1 MRWVKR
7 DVSPQTVRELA
18 ERYGLDLLAAS
29 ILARRGIDS
38 PGQALFYLEDD
49 ERFLRNPF
57 LFSAMEDAVDRI
69 LLAADEEEKVMVFG
83 DRDADGV
90 SATTLMI
97 EALAGVGIAASY
109 RLPTDDEKY
118 GLSKA
123 AVDEFAAAY
132 GSLIVTVD
140 CGISNH
146 AEVEYA
152 RGKGI
157 DVIIVDHHVLQSG
170 KPPAALAILNP
181 KLEDS
186 GYPFR
191 DLSGCGV
198 AYKLAWALRF
208 AKSGLYK
215 QRVALLNVRPVK
227 DAYVVEA
234 LGLTNLVETGRV
246 TETIVPGMVE
256 LERTRLVPFLKD
268 RQLFVWDGEI
278 QSRLLAKAFGRAAEV
293 NFYDVRPD
301 VGRVIPQAAG
311 ASLPRLAELSRM
323 GRYAERPGGPAS
335 GASGAAGGLASGGP
349 YGELDAF
356 ASIFTSFALRKS
368 GCYGDQDAEALQ
380 LVALSTIADLM
391 PLRDENR
398 ILVRQGLAALNR
410 KPRRG
415 LAELVARQSLTGR
428 RVTSTDA
435 AWQLTPVINAAGRM
449 GRPDV
454 AVGMLLAEDAAERG
468 ARADELLELNQER
481 RRLGAECWDA
491 VYPSAR
497 EAAEAAGGRYVIIG
511 SPGIA
516 RGITGIVASR
526 LADTFKAPAVA
537 ATFMDDGSAVAS
549 VRSARGLNVKG
560 LLEHCAELFYD
571 YGGHDAAAGF
581 SLPAERWPEFERRAG
596 AYLSS
601 IELVEAEETVDIDA
615 DLPHGF
621 VEPGLAALVDRLE
634 PYGEGNP
641 QLVFAARA
649 VAIAQV
655 DIVGKQE
662 KSHLKL
668 LLDFG
673 AHRWPALWWNSAER
687 YGKDFRETD
696 RLDVAFRVQ
705 KNYWNG
711 QETPQLVIVDA
722 KRAE

>member
-1 MRWVKR
+1 MRWRKR
-7 DVSPQTVRELA
+7 DVSPSAVRELA
-18 ERYGLDLLAAS
+18 ERFGLDLLSAS
-29 ILARRGIDS
+29 ILARRGVLS
-38 PGQALFYLEDD
+38 PEDALFYLEDD
-49 ERFLRNPF
+49 VRFLRNPF
-57 LFSAMEDAVDRI
+57 LFASMEDAVDRI

-90 SATTLMI
+90 SATTLMM
-97 EALAGVGIAASY
+97 EALSSLGIDARY
-109 RLPTDDEKY
+109 RLPNEDEKY
-118 GLSKA
+118 GLSRA
-123 AVDEFAAAY
+123 AIDEFAVDY
-132 GSLIVTVD
+132 GSLIITVD

-146 AEVEYA
+146 AEVAYA
-152 RGKGI
+152 KEKGI
-157 DVIIVDHHVLQSG
+157 DVIVVDHHVLQAG
-170 KPPAALAILNP
+170 EPPAALAVIDP
-181 KLEDS
+181 KLADS

-215 QRVALLNVRPVK
+215 QQVALLNVRPVK
-227 DAYVVEA
+227 DAYMIEA
-234 LGLTNLVETGRV
+234 VRLSNLVETGRI

-268 RQLFVWDGEI
+268 RQIFVWDGDV
-278 QSRLLAKAFGRAAEV
+278 QKRLLGMALGKAAEV

-301 VGRVIPQAAG
+301 IARVIPQSAG
-311 ASLPRLAELSRM
+311 VSLVRLAEMSKI
-323 GRYAERPGGPAS
+323 GKYSDKPS
-335 GASGAAGGLASGGP
+335 G
-349 YGELDAF
+349 EIDAF
-356 ASIFTSFALRKS
+356 ANLFTSFALRKA
-368 GCYGDQDAEALQ
+368 GCHGESDGDSLQ

-410 KPRRG
+410 KPRKG
-415 LAELVARQSLTGR
+415 LAELVARQNLVGKRIS
-428 RVTSTDA
+428 SNDA

-449 GRPDV
+449 GKPDV
-454 AVGMLLAEDAAERG
+454 AVRMLLADDPSERG
-468 ARADELLELNQER
+468 AQADALLELNQER

-491 VYPSAR
+491 VYPAAR
-497 EAAEAAGGRYVIIG
+497 EAAEASGGKYVIVGRPDIF
-511 SPGIA
+511 

-537 ATFMDDGSAVAS
+537 ATFLADGSAVAS
-549 VRSARGLNVKG
+549 VRSARGFNVKG
-560 LLEHCAELFYD
+560 LLEYCSALFYD

-581 SLPAERWPEFERRAG
+581 SMAAERWPEFERMA
-596 AYLSS
+596 AEYLSAVDL
-601 IELVEAEETVDIDA
+601 EETEETVEIDA
-615 DLPHGF
+615 ELPH
-621 VEPGLAALVDRLE
+621 EYLAPSIAALVERLE
-634 PYGEGNP
+634 PYGEGSP
-641 QLVFAARA
+641 ALVFMSKA
-649 VAIAQV
+649 VPVMQV

-687 YGKDFRETD
+687 YGKDFTESD

-705 KNYWNG
+705 RNYWNG

-722 KRAE
+722 RKAE

>member
-1 MRWVKR
+1 MRWRKR
-7 DVSPQTVRELA
+7 DVSPSAVRELA
-18 ERYGLDLLAAS
+18 ERFGLDLLSAS
-29 ILARRGIDS
+29 ILARRGVLS
-38 PGQALFYLEDD
+38 PEDALFYLEDD
-49 ERFLRNPF
+49 VRFLRNPF
-57 LFSAMEDAVDRI
+57 LFASMEDAVDRI

-90 SATTLMI
+90 SATTLMM
-97 EALAGVGIAASY
+97 EALSSLGIDARY
-109 RLPTDDEKY
+109 RLPNEDEKY
-118 GLSKA
+118 GLSRA
-123 AVDEFAAAY
+123 AIDEFTVDY
-132 GSLIVTVD
+132 GSLIITVD

-146 AEVEYA
+146 AEVAYA
-152 RGKGI
+152 KEKGI
-157 DVIIVDHHVLQSG
+157 DVIVVDHHVLQADE
-170 KPPAALAILNP
+170 PPAALAVIDP
-181 KLEDS
+181 KLADS

-215 QRVALLNVRPVK
+215 QQVALLNVRPVK
-227 DAYVVEA
+227 DAYMIEA
-234 LGLTNLVETGRV
+234 VRLSNLVETGRI

-268 RQLFVWDGEI
+268 RQIFVWDGDV
-278 QSRLLAKAFGRAAEV
+278 QKRLLGMALGKAAEV

-301 VGRVIPQAAG
+301 IARVIPQSAG
-311 ASLPRLAELSRM
+311 VSLVRLAEMSKI
-323 GRYAERPGGPAS
+323 GKYSDKPA
-335 GASGAAGGLASGGP
+335 
-349 YGELDAF
+349 GEIDAF
-356 ASIFTSFALRKS
+356 ANLFTSFALRKA
-368 GCYGDQDAEALQ
+368 GCHGESDGDSLQ

-410 KPRRG
+410 KPRKG
-415 LAELVARQSLTGR
+415 LAELVARQNLVGKR
-428 RVTSTDA
+428 ITSNDA

-449 GRPDV
+449 GKPDV
-454 AVGMLLAEDAAERG
+454 AVRMLLADDAAERG
-468 ARADELLELNQER
+468 AQADALLGLNQER

-491 VYPSAR
+491 VYPAAR
-497 EAAEAAGGRYVIIG
+497 EAAEASGGKYVIVGRPDIF
-511 SPGIA
+511 

-537 ATFMDDGSAVAS
+537 ATFLADGSAVAS
-549 VRSARGLNVKG
+549 VRSARGFNVKG
-560 LLEHCAELFYD
+560 LLEYCSALFYD

-581 SLPAERWPEFERRAG
+581 SMAAERWPEFERMA
-596 AYLSS
+596 AEYLSAVDL
-601 IELVEAEETVDIDA
+601 EETEETVEIDA
-615 DLPHGF
+615 ELPH
-621 VEPGLAALVDRLE
+621 EYLAPSIAALVERLE
-634 PYGEGNP
+634 PYGEGSP
-641 QLVFAARA
+641 ALVFMSKA
-649 VAIAQV
+649 VPVMQV

-687 YGKDFRETD
+687 YGKDFTESD

-705 KNYWNG
+705 RNYWNG

-722 KRAE
+722 RKAE

>member
-1 MRWVKR
+1 MRWRKR
-7 DVSPQTVRELA
+7 DVSPSAVRELA
-18 ERYGLDLLAAS
+18 ERFGLDLLSAS
-29 ILARRGIDS
+29 ILARRGVLS
-38 PGQALFYLEDD
+38 PEDALFYLEDD
-49 ERFLRNPF
+49 TRFLRNPF
-57 LFSAMEDAVDRI
+57 LFASMEDAVDRI

-90 SATTLMI
+90 SATTLMM
-97 EALAGVGIAASY
+97 EALASLGIDARY
-109 RLPTDDEKY
+109 RLPNEDEKY
-118 GLSKA
+118 GLSRA
-123 AVDEFAAAY
+123 AIDEFAVDY
-132 GSLIVTVD
+132 GSLIITVD

-146 AEVEYA
+146 AEVAYA
-152 RGKGI
+152 KEKGI
-157 DVIIVDHHVLQSG
+157 DVIVVDHHVLQADE
-170 KPPAALAILNP
+170 PPAALAVIDP
-181 KLEDS
+181 KLADS

-215 QRVALLNVRPVK
+215 QQVALLNVRPVK
-227 DAYVVEA
+227 DAYMIEA
-234 LGLTNLVETGRV
+234 VRLSNLVETGRI

-268 RQLFVWDGEI
+268 RQIFVWDGDV
-278 QSRLLAKAFGRAAEV
+278 QKRLLGMALGKAAEV

-301 VGRVIPQAAG
+301 IARVIPQSAG
-311 ASLPRLAELSRM
+311 VSLVRLAEMSKI
-323 GRYAERPGGPAS
+323 GKYSDTPS
-335 GASGAAGGLASGGP
+335 
-349 YGELDAF
+349 GELDAF
-356 ASIFTSFALRKS
+356 ANLFTSFALRKA
-368 GCYGDQDAEALQ
+368 GCHGESDGDSLQ

-410 KPRRG
+410 KPRKG
-415 LAELVARQSLTGR
+415 LAELVARQNLVGKR
-428 RVTSTDA
+428 ITSNDA

-449 GRPDV
+449 GKPDV
-454 AVGMLLAEDAAERG
+454 AVRMLLADDAAERG
-468 ARADELLELNQER
+468 AQADALLELNQER

-491 VYPSAR
+491 VYPAAR
-497 EAAEAAGGRYVIIG
+497 EAAEASGGKYVIVGRPDIF
-511 SPGIA
+511 

-537 ATFMDDGSAVAS
+537 ATFLADGSAVAS
-549 VRSARGLNVKG
+549 VRSARGFNVKG
-560 LLEHCAELFYD
+560 LLEYCSALFYD

-581 SLPAERWPEFERRAG
+581 SMAAERWPEFERMA
-596 AYLSS
+596 AEYLSAVDL
-601 IELVEAEETVDIDA
+601 EDTEETVEIDA
-615 DLPHGF
+615 ELPH
-621 VEPGLAALVDRLE
+621 EYLAPSIAALVERLE

-641 QLVFAARA
+641 ALVFMSKA
-649 VAIAQV
+649 VPVMQV

-687 YGKDFRETD
+687 YGKDFTESD
-696 RLDVAFRVQ
+696 RLDIAFRVQ
-705 KNYWNG
+705 RNYWNG

-722 KRAE
+722 RKAE

>member
-1 MRWVKR
+1 MRWRKR
-7 DVSPQTVRELA
+7 DVSPSAVRELA
-18 ERYGLDLLAAS
+18 ERFGLDLLSAS
-29 ILARRGIDS
+29 ILARRGVLS
-38 PGQALFYLEDD
+38 PEDALFYLEDD
-49 ERFLRNPF
+49 TRFLRNPF
-57 LFSAMEDAVDRI
+57 LFASMEDAVDRV

-90 SATTLMI
+90 SATTLMM
-97 EALAGVGIAASY
+97 EALSSLGIDARY
-109 RLPTDDEKY
+109 RLPNEDEKY
-118 GLSKA
+118 GLSRA
-123 AVDEFAAAY
+123 AIDEFAVDY
-132 GSLIVTVD
+132 GSLIITVD

-146 AEVEYA
+146 AEVAYA
-152 RGKGI
+152 KEKGI
-157 DVIIVDHHVLQSG
+157 DVIVVDHHVLQADE
-170 KPPAALAILNP
+170 PPAALAVIDP
-181 KLEDS
+181 KLADS

-215 QRVALLNVRPVK
+215 QQVALLNVRPVK
-227 DAYVVEA
+227 DAYMIEA
-234 LGLTNLVETGRV
+234 VRLSNLVETGRI

-268 RQLFVWDGEI
+268 RQIFVWDGDV
-278 QSRLLAKAFGRAAEV
+278 QKRLLGMALGKAAEV

-301 VGRVIPQAAG
+301 IARVIPQSAG
-311 ASLPRLAELSRM
+311 VSLVRLAEMSKI
-323 GRYAERPGGPAS
+323 GKYSDKPS
-335 GASGAAGGLASGGP
+335 G
-349 YGELDAF
+349 EIDAF
-356 ASIFTSFALRKS
+356 ANLFTSFALRKA
-368 GCYGDQDAEALQ
+368 GCHGESDGDSLQ

-410 KPRRG
+410 KPRKG
-415 LAELVARQSLTGR
+415 LAELVARQNLVGKRIS
-428 RVTSTDA
+428 SNDA

-449 GRPDV
+449 GKPDV
-454 AVGMLLAEDAAERG
+454 AVRMLLADDPSERG
-468 ARADELLELNQER
+468 AQADALLELNQER

-491 VYPSAR
+491 VYPAAR
-497 EAAEAAGGRYVIIG
+497 EAAEASGGKYVIVGRPDIF
-511 SPGIA
+511 

-537 ATFMDDGSAVAS
+537 ATFLADGSAVAS
-549 VRSARGLNVKG
+549 VRSARGFNVKG
-560 LLEHCAELFYD
+560 LLEYCSALFYD

-581 SLPAERWPEFERRAG
+581 SMAAERWPEFERMA
-596 AYLSS
+596 AEYLSAVDL
-601 IELVEAEETVDIDA
+601 EETEETVEIDA
-615 DLPHGF
+615 ELPH
-621 VEPGLAALVDRLE
+621 EYLAPSIAALVERLE
-634 PYGEGNP
+634 PYGEGSP
-641 QLVFAARA
+641 ALVFMSKA
-649 VAIAQV
+649 VPVMQV

-687 YGKDFRETD
+687 YGKDFTESD

-705 KNYWNG
+705 RNYWNG

-722 KRAE
+722 RKAE

>member
-1 MRWVKR
+1 MRWIKR
-7 DVSPQTVRELA
+7 DVAPQTVRELA

-29 ILARRGIDS
+29 ILARRGIEE
-38 PGQALFYLEDD
+38 PEEVLYYLEDD
-49 ERFLRNPF
+49 ARFLRNPF

-69 LLAADEEEKVMVFG
+69 LLASDEEERVMVFG

-90 SATTLMI
+90 SATTLLV
-97 EALAGVGIAASY
+97 EALDRVGIKASY
-109 RLPTDDEKY
+109 RLPTADEKY
-118 GLSKA
+118 GLSRA
-123 AVDEFAAAY
+123 AIDEFAAAY
-132 GSLIVTVD
+132 GSLIITVD

-152 RGKGI
+152 AGKGI
-157 DVIIVDHHVLQSG
+157 DVIIVDHHVLQAG
-170 KPPAALAILNP
+170 EPPAALAVLNP

-215 QRVALLNVRPVK
+215 QRIALLNVRPAK

-234 LGLTNLVETGRV
+234 LGLVNLVETGRV

-268 RQLFVWDGEI
+268 RQIFVWDGEI

-311 ASLPRLAELSRM
+311 ASLPRLAELSKV
-323 GRYAERPGGPAS
+323 GRYSERVAKLGGAT
-335 GASGAAGGLASGGP
+335 
-349 YGELDAF
+349 GELDAF
-356 ASIFTSFALRKS
+356 ASLFTSFALRKS
-368 GCYGDQDAEALQ
+368 GCYGDQDDAALQ

-410 KPRRG
+410 GPRQG
-415 LAELVARQSLTGR
+415 LAELVARQNLTGKR
-428 RVTSTDA
+428 ISSTDA

-449 GRPDV
+449 GRPEV
-454 AVGMLLAEDAAERG
+454 AVDLLLSEDPGARG
-468 ARADELLELNQER
+468 ALADELLALNQER
-481 RRLGAECWDA
+481 RRLGAECWESI
-491 VYPSAR
+491 YPTAR
-497 EAAEAAGGRYVIIG
+497 EAAEAADGRYVIVG
-511 SPGIA
+511 SQDIA

-537 ATFMDDGSAVAS
+537 ATFMEDGTAVAS

-560 LLEHCAELFYD
+560 LLEHCAELFHD

-581 SLPAERWPEFERRAG
+581 SLPTARWADFERRAG
-596 AYLSS
+596 EYLAAV
-601 IELVEAEETVDIDA
+601 ELVDEEETVDIDA
-615 DLPHGF
+615 DLPHGYL
-621 VEPGLAALVDRLE
+621 EPGLAALVDRLE
-634 PYGEGNP
+634 PYGEANP
-641 QLVFAARA
+641 PLVFAVRS
-649 VAIAQV
+649 VPIAQV

-673 AHRWPALWWNSAER
+673 SHRWPALWWNAAER
-687 YGKDFRETD
+687 YRRDFTETD
-696 RLDVAFRVQ
+696 RLDVAFRLQ

-711 QETPQLVIVDA
+711 QETPQLVIIDA
-722 KRAE
+722 RKAE

>member
-1 MRWVKR
+1 MRWRKR
-7 DVSPQTVRELA
+7 DVSPSAVRELA
-18 ERYGLDLLAAS
+18 ERFGLDLLSAS
-29 ILARRGIDS
+29 ILARRGVLS
-38 PGQALFYLEDD
+38 PEDALFYLEDD
-49 ERFLRNPF
+49 TRFLRNPF
-57 LFSAMEDAVDRI
+57 LFASMEDAVDRV

-90 SATTLMI
+90 SATTLMM
-97 EALAGVGIAASY
+97 EALSSLGIDARY
-109 RLPTDDEKY
+109 RLPNEDEKY
-118 GLSKA
+118 GLSRA
-123 AVDEFAAAY
+123 AIDEFAVDY
-132 GSLIVTVD
+132 GSLIITVD

-146 AEVEYA
+146 AEVAYA
-152 RGKGI
+152 KEKGI
-157 DVIIVDHHVLQSG
+157 DVIVVDHHVLQADE
-170 KPPAALAILNP
+170 PPAALAVIDP
-181 KLEDS
+181 KLADS

-215 QRVALLNVRPVK
+215 QQVALLNVRPVK
-227 DAYVVEA
+227 DAYMIEA
-234 LGLTNLVETGRV
+234 VRLSNLVETGRI

-268 RQLFVWDGEI
+268 RQIFVWDGDV
-278 QSRLLAKAFGRAAEV
+278 QKRLLGMALGKAAEV

-301 VGRVIPQAAG
+301 IARVIPQSAG
-311 ASLPRLAELSRM
+311 VSLVRLAEMSKI
-323 GRYAERPGGPAS
+323 GKYSDKPS
-335 GASGAAGGLASGGP
+335 
-349 YGELDAF
+349 GELDAF
-356 ASIFTSFALRKS
+356 ANLFTSFALRKA
-368 GCYGDQDAEALQ
+368 GCHGESDGDSLQ

-410 KPRRG
+410 KPRKG
-415 LAELVARQSLTGR
+415 LAELVARQNLVGKR
-428 RVTSTDA
+428 ITSNDA

-449 GRPDV
+449 GKPDV
-454 AVGMLLAEDAAERG
+454 AVRMLLADDAAERG
-468 ARADELLELNQER
+468 AQADALLELNQER

-491 VYPSAR
+491 VYPAAR
-497 EAAEAAGGRYVIIG
+497 EAAEASGGKYVIVGRPDIF
-511 SPGIA
+511 

-537 ATFMDDGSAVAS
+537 ATFMADGSAVAS
-549 VRSARGLNVKG
+549 VRSARGFNVKG
-560 LLEHCAELFYD
+560 LLEYCSSLFYD

-581 SLPAERWPEFERRAG
+581 SMLAERWPEFERMA
-596 AYLSS
+596 AEYLSAVDL
-601 IELVEAEETVDIDA
+601 EETEETVEIDA
-615 DLPHGF
+615 ELPH
-621 VEPGLAALVDRLE
+621 EYLAPSIAALVERLE

-641 QLVFAARA
+641 ALVFMAKA
-649 VAIAQV
+649 VPVMQV

-687 YGKDFRETD
+687 YGKDFTESD

-705 KNYWNG
+705 RNYWNG

-722 KRAE
+722 RKAE